1 MIYLHK
7 LIPYIVYP
15 ITISL
20 LLMAWALLTKKRS
33 PLLFAFLLLL
43 TTSLPI
49 TSDFML
55 DALEAG
61 QIPKQANDLQK
72 VDAIVVLSGMIS
84 PIHTPKGL
92 TYEWGDPDRFFGGV
106 KLIKAGVAP
115 RIIFTGGILPWQ
127 NDVEPEGIILKRFAI
142 QMGVDGPKILV
153 TGNVQSTADEAK
165 AVKAI
170 LDKNHWQNIILV
182 TSAFHMPRAQ
192 ALFQNEGIGLQTY
205 PVDFKSRSDGITP
218 MDFLPSAQAFGTFEF
233 AFREFLG
240 RTYYNFL
247 LPFSGK

>member
-7 LIPYIVYP
+7 LIPHIVYP
-15 ITISL
+15 ITIIL
-20 LLMAWALLTKKRS
+20 LVMAWALLTKKRS
-33 PLLFAFLLLL
+33 PLFFALLLLL

-49 TSDFML
+49 SSSFML
-55 DALEAG
+55 RALEAD
-61 QIPKQANDLQK
+61 QTPKHSSDLQK

-84 PIHTPKGL
+84 PIGTPKGL
-92 TYEWGDPDRFFGGV
+92 IYEWGDPDRFFGGIE
-106 KLIKAGVAP
+106 LIKAGKAP
-115 RIIFTGGILPWQ
+115 HIIFTGGLLPWQ
-127 NDVEPEGIILKRFAI
+127 NDVEPEGRVLKRFAM

-165 AVKAI
+165 AVKAL

-192 ALFQNEGIGLQTY
+192 ALFQNEGIKLETY
-205 PVDFKSRSDGITP
+205 PVDFKSRSDEITP

-247 LPFSGK
+247 LLFSEK